1 VKLCLDGLALLRVA
15 EVVNTRRDATAP
27 ASVAT
32 GARSRRRP
40 GARPIASGDGCS
52 RLLADSYLHCQ
63 AHACQP
69 CAFVYWCLRIAVAWG
84 ACRTAP
90 LLSSCTYRPK
100 NRRLDGGT
108 RDARGQQRRPL
119 EGSTRRS
126 LHWQQLLCQFIQAA
140 CSGSAFGRPRSRP
153 AHLHLRWR
161 AHQET
166 LQMQSSG
173 RWAVCRPGQEPV
185 EIKPAMSFASRS
197 PAREACM
204 SLAWSTCPA
213 RAITASRG
221 ILCMTACARRS
232 AIRIDFSQALSLPAG
247 AERPLSGR
255 SRLRE
260 HGQRRA
266 SNWSA
271 RPYLAG

>member
-1 VKLCLDGLALLRVA
+1 
-15 EVVNTRRDATAP
+15 
-27 ASVAT
+27 
-32 GARSRRRP
+32 
-40 GARPIASGDGCS
+40 
-52 RLLADSYLHCQ
+52 
-63 AHACQP
+63 
-69 CAFVYWCLRIAVAWG
+69 LRIAVASG

-90 LLSSCTYRPK
+90 LLSSCAYRPK

-119 EGSTRRS
+119 GGSTRRS

-140 CSGSAFGRPRSRP
+140 CFGSAFGRPRSRP

-161 AHQET
+161 AHQAT

-173 RWAVCRPGQEPV
+173 RWPVCRPGQEPV

-204 SLAWSTCPA
+204 SLAHGAPA
-213 RAITASRG
+213 RRG
-221 ILCMTACARRS
+221 LLQRQEVILCMTACARRS

-271 RPYLAG
+271 RPYLAR